1 MLDPICEPVILDHGH
16 QVLADLARVADSEDY
31 LDVFFHFHDVA
42 ELLLFGDSDIDGDLH
57 IENQRFPLQPRS
69 VVYVPSMQPHGFTIR
84 HGRRNRLLVQF
95 EPALIKSLGDST
107 TITALNRVIC
117 CRPPD
122 HVMQQMETLGLWL
135 LDGLQQ
141 DPMAPGNLD
150 MLRLMLRKVVRSS
163 SEGVMIAPEA
173 SEGALRNHHR
183 LDALLRQLM
192 AEPGRNLS
200 LNEAAELCCLSP
212 AYFSRAFKK
221 AFGMTYSN
229 YRRSQKLRIAARRL
243 CRSTRQVAQIGYELG
258 FASPSHFVAAF
269 KAEFGLTPEQYRQR
283 YSEWQLTAPEEVP
296 PLDLAGIDLNRSID
310 WRSVENGQKV
320 TGGD

>member
-1 MLDPICEPVILDHGH
+1 MLDPISEPVILDHG
-16 QVLADLARVADSEDY
+16 QQILADLARVADSDDY

-42 ELLLFGDSDIDGDLH
+42 ELLLFGDSEIDGELY
-57 IENQRFPLQPRS
+57 IENQRFPLSPRS
-69 VVYVPSMQPHGFTIR
+69 VVYVPSMQPHGFAIR

-95 EPALIKSLGDST
+95 DPALIKSLGDSS
-107 TITALNRVIC
+107 TITGLNRVIC

-135 LDGLQQ
+135 LGGLQS
-141 DPMAPGNLD
+141 DSTAPGNLD

-163 SEGVMIAPEA
+163 TEGISIAPEA

-221 AFGMTYSN
+221 AFGMTYSH

-243 CRSTRQVAQIGYELG
+243 CRSTRQVAQIGYDLG

-283 YSEWQLTAPEEVP
+283 YSEWQLTAPETVP
-296 PLDLAGIDLNRSID
+296 PLDLSAIDLNRPID
-310 WRSVENGQKV
+310 WTAVSKGLSA
-320 TGGD
+320 TPGS